1 MSLIHH
7 FGYNP
12 AYNIGD
18 EKLSH
23 TRFDTPASK
32 EVKESDKSVRF
43 ISIFLFVAGV
53 LFALVLTF
61 FALWPDFEAALF
73 DPTHSGGESLNS
85 LRCPLLITSS
95 DEAAI
100 RLTLTNP
107 LDRPVNFLT
116 QANISEGFVTLVRQ
130 EISQVM
136 VQPGERAQLAWSVT
150 PEDAVYERLI
160 LARVRVLRAS
170 GLPARQKAC
179 GILVLNVPVVRGN
192 QIIGGLLGATLLYLG
207 LGALL
212 WLRNERPLTSRQQ
225 ELGRAVGLFALL
237 LLLTMGISFLGWWG
251 GAILIILVMLLLL
264 VAFLER
270 LSIQK

>member
-1 MSLIHH
+1 M
-7 FGYNP
+7 
-12 AYNIGD
+12 
-18 EKLSH
+18 
-23 TRFDTPASK
+23 
-32 EVKESDKSVRF
+32 
-43 ISIFLFVAGV
+43 AGI

-61 FALWPDFEAALF
+61 FAWWPDFEAALF

-85 LRCPLLITSS
+85 LRCPLLITPS

-116 QANISEGFVTLVRQ
+116 QANISERFVTLMRQ
-130 EISQVM
+130 ENSQVM
-136 VQPGERAQLAWSVT
+136 VQPGESAELAWSVT
-150 PEDAVYERLI
+150 PEDAVYGRMI

-192 QIIGGLLGATLLYLG
+192 QIIGGLLGATFLYLG
-207 LGALL
+207 VGAAL
-212 WLRNERPLTSRQQ
+212 WLRNERPLTGRQR
-225 ELGRAVGLFALL
+225 ERIRTVGVFALL
-237 LLLTMGISFLGWWG
+237 MLLTMGISLLGWWG
-251 GAILIILVMLLLL
+251 GAILIILLMILLL

-270 LSIQK
+270 LSTQK